1 MSICILYIFP
11 GPSLSR
17 SIRMSLKAPHTILE
31 MAVKSLL
38 KNKDFDISVLQQ
50 VPMELFP
57 SLFKEAF
64 NSRCMKI
71 LTAMVASWTFVC
83 LLVGAMMKVPDV
95 VVLQAV
101 ISGIDMLLTK
111 NVHLR

>member
-1 MSICILYIFP
+1 MNFET
-11 GPSLSR
+11 PSTL
-17 SIRMSLKAPHTILE
+17 LVL
-31 MAVKSLL
+31 AVKTLL
-38 KNKDFDISVLQQ
+38 RNEDFAISVLQQ

-71 LTAMVASWTFVC
+71 LTEMVASWTFVC
-83 LLVGAMMKVPDV
+83 LLVGAKMKVPDV

-111 NVHLR
+111 NVHLK